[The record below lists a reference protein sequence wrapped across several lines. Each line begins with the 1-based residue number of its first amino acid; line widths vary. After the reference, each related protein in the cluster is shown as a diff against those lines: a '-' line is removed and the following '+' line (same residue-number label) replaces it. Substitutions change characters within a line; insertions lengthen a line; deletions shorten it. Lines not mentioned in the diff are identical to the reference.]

1 MSTIIDAIVRTWE
14 RQKDYAQRLLA
25 DLSDADM
32 VSQPVPG
39 VVLNHPAWT
48 FSHLAV
54 YPPVLTAILRGE
66 AFEDPMKSPY
76 GRDSKPVGEL
86 SAYASKAALVREYLR
101 GHDELRDT
109 LRGVDPAVLDRPIP
123 LERWKERFPLVSD
136 AIVHLMIDHESG
148 HLGQVSVWRRAG
160 GRGRV

>member
-1 MSTIIDAIVRTWE
+1 MPIVIDAILRTWE

-25 DLSDADM
+25 DLGDADM

-48 FSHLAV
+48 ISHLAV
-54 YPPVLTAILRGE
+54 YPPVLAAILEGR
-66 AFEDPMKSPY
+66 AFEDPITSPY
-76 GRDSKPVGEL
+76 GRDSAPVSDPRAYRPKAEL
-86 SAYASKAALVREYLR
+86 VPGYMRV
-101 GHDELRDT
+101 HDELAAALAR
-109 LRGVDPAVLDRPIP
+109 VDPAVLERPIP
-123 LERWKERFPLVSD
+123 LERWKTRFPYVGD

-148 HLGQVSVWRRAG
+148 HLGQMSVWRRAG